1 MGEFIINANIIS
13 FPHFISRGTQPEQE
27 ATVEMEE
34 LDPDASGSG

>member
-1 MGEFIINANIIS
+1 MGELLIIDNPIS
-13 FPHFISRGTQPEQE
+13 YPYFISRGTQPEQE